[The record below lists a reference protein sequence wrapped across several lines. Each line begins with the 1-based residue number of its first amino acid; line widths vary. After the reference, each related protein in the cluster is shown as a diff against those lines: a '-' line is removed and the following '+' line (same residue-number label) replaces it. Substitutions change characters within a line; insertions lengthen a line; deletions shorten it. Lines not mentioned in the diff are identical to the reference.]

1 MSSSSACHPSQ
12 SSQLSSFPEAAA
24 RPQMPSNTYQ
34 DGDGSK
40 VERAANKSGTS
51 SEVHEEPVYDSDPEE
66 ARPISRH
73 RQRGSSIWSRGLA
86 AVSPLFAS
94 SDKSHQKFDA
104 STFPLLP
111 FHNSHT
117 RLPRRWLRKTTRSCC
132 IFYCVIGFLAMLG
145 VIQFFILACSFI
157 VSFFPDEIDR
167 ATAHWRQ
174 SQELSPSDITHWP
187 TDISRDIIPV
197 QCHSHNDYWRRVPLY
212 SALEAGCV
220 GVEADVWLFDEELYV
235 GHSKSSLTPSRTLR
249 SMYIDPLMRILR
261 RQNPITHFHPDL
273 DNPSNGVFDTDPSQP
288 LIFLIDFKTDG
299 EETWDYVVAQ
309 LAPLRESGYLT
320 YYNGTDIIKGPIA
333 VVGTG
338 NTPFNRVAENST
350 YRDIFFDAPLDRLVD
365 NVDRIDNPAR
375 IEARAGNS
383 GQGLS
388 GISNG
393 DIEPN
398 TFDTTNSYY
407 ASVSFKKA
415 VGIPWMLHLTDRQV
429 QTIRSQVR
437 AAHRQGLKVRY
448 WGTPDWPRSLRNHVW
463 RVLAQEGVDMLNV
476 DDLESATRKDWAP
489 RLSDWWH

>member
-1 MSSSSACHPSQ
+1 MSGNP
-12 SSQLSSFPEAAA
+12 
-24 RPQMPSNTYQ
+24 YQ
-34 DGDGSK
+34 DIEGNHAQRTAD
-40 VERAANKSGTS
+40 KSDS
-51 SEVHEEPVYDSDPEE
+51 RSDIHEEPASDSDPEE
-66 ARPISRH
+66 AYLISQQ
-73 RQRGSSIWSRGLA
+73 RQRQGSVWSRSLA
-86 AVSPLFAS
+86 VVSPFFAS
-94 SDKSHQKFDA
+94 SDKNRKKFDS

-111 FHNSHT
+111 FHTTHA
-117 RLPRRWLRKTTRSCC
+117 RLHRPWLRKTTRSCC
-132 IFYCVIGFLAMLG
+132 VLYCVVGFLAMLG
-145 VIQFFILACSFI
+145 VIQFFTLACGFI

-174 SQELSPSDITHWP
+174 SQELSPSDVTHWP
-187 TDISRDIIPV
+187 TDISRDIIPI

-220 GVEADVWLFDEELYV
+220 GVEADVWLFDDELYV
-235 GHSKSSLTPSRTLR
+235 GHSRSSLTPSRTLR
-249 SMYIDPLMRILR
+249 SMYIDPLMRIIE
-261 RQNPITHFHPDL
+261 RQNPITHYNPVL
-273 DNPSNGVFDTDPSQP
+273 DEPRNGVFDTNPSQS
-288 LIFLIDFKTDG
+288 LIFLIDFKTSG

-309 LAPLRESGYLT
+309 LTPLRESGYLT
-320 YYNGTDIIKGPIA
+320 YYNGTDIINGPIT

-338 NTPFNRVAENST
+338 NTPFNRVTENSK

-365 NVDRIDNPAR
+365 KVDRIEPPAAR
-375 IEARAGNS
+375 VEARADNS

-388 GISNG
+388 GIADG
-393 DIEPN
+393 DIEPD

-437 AAHRQGLKVRY
+437 AAHRRGLKVRY

>member
-1 MSSSSACHPSQ
+1 MSSSSAFIPSQ
-12 SSQLSSFPEAAA
+12 SSQSSPFPASSSD
-24 RPQMPSNTYQ
+24 PQMSGNTYQ
-34 DGDGSK
+34 NGD
-40 VERAANKSGTS
+40 EAHAQIPADKSGIR
-51 SEVHEEPVYDSDPEE
+51 SEIREEPGYDSDPEV
-66 ARPISRH
+66 AGSIPRQ

-94 SDKSHQKFDA
+94 SDKNHKKLDA

-111 FHNSHT
+111 FHTTHA
-117 RLPRRWLRKTTRSCC
+117 RLHRRWLRKITRSCC
-132 IFYCVIGFLAMLG
+132 IFYCAVGILAMLG
-145 VIQFFILACSFI
+145 LIQFFTLACGFI

-187 TDISRDIIPV
+187 TDISRDIVPV

-220 GVEADVWLFDEELYV
+220 GVEADIWLFDNELYV

-249 SMYIDPLMRILR
+249 SMYIDPLMKILS
-261 RQNPITHFHPDL
+261 RQNPITHF
-273 DNPSNGVFDTDPSQP
+273 NPVLAEPRNGVFDTDPSQP

-309 LAPLRESGYLT
+309 LAPLRDSGYLT
-320 YYNGTDIIKGPIA
+320 YYNGTDIINGPIT

-338 NTPFNRVAENST
+338 NTPFSRVAENST

-365 NVDRIDNPAR
+365 NVDRIDTPAAV
-375 IEARAGNS
+375 EARADNS

-388 GISNG
+388 GIANG
-393 DIEPN
+393 DIEPD

-429 QTIRSQVR
+429 QTIRSQIR
-437 AAHRQGLKVRY
+437 AARRQGLKVRY